1 MSVIESILSSIDIVD
16 YVNQYTKLRKV
27 GDTYRGCCPLH
38 GGGNESSFSIY
49 NDRNFYCF
57 ACGKGGTII
66 NFVQEQENIS
76 YIEAIEYLAQKAN
89 IDLGKDKDW
98 QREKSIYETNQN
110 IADRHYRQLD
120 IIRDYLHDER
130 GLTDET
136 IDSFYL
142 GYDHNKKGKA
152 IVIPLHDKN
161 GRIVAFCK
169 RYLDCLPK
177 YVNSKNNELYE
188 KGEFL
193 FNAYRAKKQLKNY
206 QRLYICEGYIDAM
219 SAYQQGCACVAYCGS
234 ELTKGQI
241 NEIREML
248 THVPNV
254 VVMYAPDNDDVGQS
268 KIQRTW
274 EKFNELAPRLDVRV
288 VRFPKDKKDFN
299 EVLTTGGS
307 IPDLPSET
315 IALTAIKQSLDEC
328 FDRTQEF
335 GVATEKIKMVRN
347 PLIKAEVI
355 EYLAKRWDKPINDVK
370 EITTIDFLDDEM
382 VADFK
387 DADKCVADYIDLV
400 NTEGLGIG
408 FPTIDNAMKLRPTD
422 VVFWAGYS
430 GTYKTMIACEVALH
444 NAIRL
449 KKNVLFFSLEMSAG
463 SLYERLIARILK
475 KSTREVEE
483 MAKNGQQAQLLQ
495 KIKEKL
501 QERLYVIDKS
511 NLTIKDVEKY
521 IIIANSRIIK
531 QGQVDY
537 VILDYFQYLNMNTF
551 EEISASAKYTKV
563 IAKNHNIVFFILS
576 QLNRTGDNF
585 MKPTLKMLKG
595 TGDMEASGDYV
606 ALAYTPSENPKLE
619 LDERERLQG
628 HVCVSIGKA
637 RRGTYAREF
646 ELKYNKEEGK
656 LEDLGVVQKQNAS

>member
-1 MSVIESILSSIDIVD
+1 MSSTVVETIIASVDLVD
-16 YVNQYTKLRKV
+16 YVSQTTSLKRV
-27 GDTYRGCCPLH
+27 GNTYRGCCPLH
-38 GGGNESSFSIY
+38 EGNNESSFTIY
-49 NDRNFYCF
+49 NDRNYYCF
-57 ACGKGGTII
+57 ACGKGGNII
-66 NFVQEQENIS
+66 NFVSEQEGIG
-76 YIEAIEYLAQKAN
+76 YIEAVEMLAQKAN
-89 IDLGKDKDW
+89 IDLGKDTEW
-98 QREKSIYETNQN
+98 QREKSIFEKNQS
-110 IADRHYRQLD
+110 IADKHYRQLD
-120 IIRDYLHDER
+120 VIRDYLHDER

-136 IDSFYL
+136 IDNFYL
-142 GYDHNKKGKA
+142 GYDNNRKGKS

-193 FNAYRAKKQLKNY
+193 FNAYRAKRQLKNF

-248 THVPNV
+248 LHVPNV
-254 VVMYAPDNDDVGQS
+254 VIMYAPDNDDVGQS

-274 EKFNELAPRLDVRV
+274 EKFNELAPKLDVRV
-288 VRFPKDKKDFN
+288 VCYPKDRKDFN
-299 EVLTTGGS
+299 EVLLAGES
-307 IPDLPSET
+307 IPDLPSEP
-315 IALTAIKQSLDEC
+315 IALKAIKQSLDEC
-328 FDRTQEF
+328 FDKTSEF
-335 GVATEKIKMVRN
+335 SVATEKIKMVKN
-347 PLIKAEVI
+347 PLIKAEIV
-355 EYLAKRWDKPINDVK
+355 EYLAKRWDKPVSDIK

-382 VADFK
+382 IADFK
-387 DADKCVADYIDLV
+387 DTDKCVADYFDLI

-408 FPTIDNAMKLRPTD
+408 FPSIDSAMKLRPTD

-475 KSTREVEE
+475 KSTKEVEE
-483 MAKNGQQAQLLQ
+483 MAKDGQQAIILQ

-501 QERLYVIDKS
+501 QERLYVVDKS

-521 IIIANSRIIK
+521 IILANTRIIK

-551 EEISASAKYTKV
+551 EEMSAGAKYTKV
-563 IAKNHNIVFFILS
+563 IAKNHNVVFFILS

-585 MKPTLKMLKG
+585 VKPTLKMLKG

-606 ALAYTPSENPKLE
+606 ALAWTPAENPKLD
-619 LDERERLQG
+619 LDEREKLQG
-628 HVCVSIGKA
+628 HVCVAIGKA

-646 ELKYNKEEGK
+646 ELKYNQQEGR
-656 LEDLGVVQKQNAS
+656 LMDLSVENG

>member
-1 MSVIESILSSIDIVD
+1 MSSTAVETIIASVDLVD
-16 YVNQYTKLRKV
+16 YVSQTTNLKRV
-27 GDTYRGCCPLH
+27 GNTYRGCCPLH
-38 GGGNESSFSIY
+38 EGNNESSFTIY
-49 NDRNFYCF
+49 NDRNYYCF
-57 ACGKGGTII
+57 ACGKGGNII
-66 NFVQEQENIS
+66 NFVSEQEGIG
-76 YIEAIEYLAQKAN
+76 YIEAVEMLAQKAN
-89 IDLGKDKDW
+89 IDLGKDTEW
-98 QREKSIYETNQN
+98 QREKTIFEKNQS
-110 IADRHYRQLD
+110 IADKHYRQLD
-120 IIRDYLHDER
+120 VIRDYLHDER

-136 IDSFYL
+136 IDNFYL
-142 GYDHNKKGKA
+142 GYDNNRKGKS

-193 FNAYRAKKQLKNY
+193 FNAYRAKRQLKNF

-241 NEIREML
+241 NEIRGML
-248 THVPNV
+248 LHVPNV
-254 VVMYAPDNDDVGQS
+254 VIMYAPDNDDVGQS

-274 EKFNELAPRLDVRV
+274 EKFNELAPKLDVRV
-288 VRFPKDKKDFN
+288 VCYPKDRKDFN
-299 EVLTTGGS
+299 EVLLAGES
-307 IPDLPSET
+307 IPDLPSEP
-315 IALTAIKQSLDEC
+315 IALKAIKQSLDEC
-328 FDRTQEF
+328 FDKTSEF
-335 GVATEKIKMVRN
+335 SVATEKIKMVKN
-347 PLIKAEVI
+347 PLIKAEIV
-355 EYLAKRWDKPINDVK
+355 EYLAKRWDKPVSDIK

-382 VADFK
+382 IADFK
-387 DADKCVADYIDLV
+387 DTDKCVADYFDLI

-408 FPTIDNAMKLRPTD
+408 FPSIDSAMKLRPTD

-475 KSTREVEE
+475 KSTKEVEE
-483 MAKNGQQAQLLQ
+483 MAKDGQQAVILQ

-501 QERLYVIDKS
+501 QERLYVVDKS

-521 IIIANSRIIK
+521 IILANTRIIK

-551 EEISASAKYTKV
+551 EEMSAGAKYTKV
-563 IAKNHNIVFFILS
+563 IAKNHNVVFFILS

-585 MKPTLKMLKG
+585 VKPTLKMLKG

-606 ALAYTPSENPKLE
+606 ALAWTPAENPKLD
-619 LDERERLQG
+619 LDEREKLQG
-628 HVCVSIGKA
+628 HVCVAIDKA

-646 ELKYNKEEGK
+646 ELKYNQQEGR
-656 LEDLGVVQKQNAS
+656 LMDLSVENG

>member
-1 MSVIESILSSIDIVD
+1 MSSTAVETIIASVDLVD
-16 YVNQYTKLRKV
+16 YVSQTTNLKRV
-27 GDTYRGCCPLH
+27 GNTYRGCCPLH
-38 GGGNESSFSIY
+38 EGNNESSFTIY
-49 NDRNFYCF
+49 NDRNYYCF
-57 ACGKGGTII
+57 ACGKGGNII
-66 NFVQEQENIS
+66 NFVSEQEGIG
-76 YIEAIEYLAQKAN
+76 YIEAVEMLAQKAN
-89 IDLGKDKDW
+89 IDLGKDTEW
-98 QREKSIYETNQN
+98 QREKSIFEKNQS
-110 IADRHYRQLD
+110 IADKHYRQLD
-120 IIRDYLHDER
+120 VIRDYLHDER

-136 IDSFYL
+136 IDNFYL
-142 GYDHNKKGKA
+142 GYDNNRKGKS

-193 FNAYRAKKQLKNY
+193 FNAYRAKRQLKNF

-248 THVPNV
+248 LHVPNV
-254 VVMYAPDNDDVGQS
+254 VIMYAPDNDDVGQS

-274 EKFNELAPRLDVRV
+274 EKFNELAPKLDVRV
-288 VRFPKDKKDFN
+288 VCYPKDRKDFN
-299 EVLTTGGS
+299 EVLLAGES
-307 IPDLPSET
+307 IPDLPSEP
-315 IALTAIKQSLDEC
+315 IALKAIKQSLDEC
-328 FDRTQEF
+328 FDKTSEF
-335 GVATEKIKMVRN
+335 GVATEKIKMVKN
-347 PLIKAEVI
+347 PLIKAEIV
-355 EYLAKRWDKPINDVK
+355 EYLAKRWDKPVSDIK

-382 VADFK
+382 IADFK
-387 DADKCVADYIDLV
+387 DTDKCVADYFDLI

-408 FPTIDNAMKLRPTD
+408 FPSIDSAMKLRPTD

-475 KSTREVEE
+475 KSTKEVEE
-483 MAKNGQQAQLLQ
+483 MAKDGQQAIILQ

-501 QERLYVIDKS
+501 QERLYVVDKS

-521 IIIANSRIIK
+521 IILANTRIIK

-551 EEISASAKYTKV
+551 EEMSAGAKYTKV
-563 IAKNHNIVFFILS
+563 IAKNHNVVFFILS

-585 MKPTLKMLKG
+585 VKPTLKMLKG

-606 ALAYTPSENPKLE
+606 ALAWTPAENPKLD
-619 LDERERLQG
+619 LDEREKLQG
-628 HVCVSIGKA
+628 HVCVAIGKA

-646 ELKYNKEEGK
+646 ELKYNQQEGR
-656 LEDLGVVQKQNAS
+656 LMDLSVENG

>member
-1 MSVIESILSSIDIVD
+1 MSSTVVETIIASVDLVD
-16 YVNQYTKLRKV
+16 YVSQSTSLKRV
-27 GDTYRGCCPLH
+27 GNTYRGCCPLH
-38 GGGNESSFSIY
+38 EGNNESSFTIY
-49 NDRNFYCF
+49 NDRNYYCF
-57 ACGKGGTII
+57 ACGKGGNII
-66 NFVQEQENIS
+66 NFVSEQEGIG
-76 YIEAIEYLAQKAN
+76 YIEAVEMLAQKAN
-89 IDLGKDKDW
+89 IDLGKDTEW
-98 QREKSIYETNQN
+98 QREKSIFEKNQS
-110 IADRHYRQLD
+110 IADKHYRQLD
-120 IIRDYLHDER
+120 VIRDYLHDVR

-136 IDSFYL
+136 IDNFYL
-142 GYDHNKKGKA
+142 GYDNNRKGKS

-193 FNAYRAKKQLKNY
+193 FNAYRAKRQLKNF

-248 THVPNV
+248 LHVPNV
-254 VVMYAPDNDDVGQS
+254 VIMYAPDNDDVGQS

-274 EKFNELAPRLDVRV
+274 EKFNELAPKLDVRV
-288 VRFPKDKKDFN
+288 VCYPKDRKDFN
-299 EVLTTGGS
+299 EVLLAGES
-307 IPDLPSET
+307 IPDLPSEP
-315 IALTAIKQSLDEC
+315 IALKAIKQSLDEC
-328 FDRTQEF
+328 FDKTSEF
-335 GVATEKIKMVRN
+335 SVATEKIKMVKN
-347 PLIKAEVI
+347 PLIKAEIV
-355 EYLAKRWDKPINDVK
+355 EYLAKRWDKPVSDIK

-382 VADFK
+382 IADFK
-387 DADKCVADYIDLV
+387 DTDKCVADYFDLI

-408 FPTIDNAMKLRPTD
+408 FPSIDSAMKLRPTD

-475 KSTREVEE
+475 KSTKEVEE
-483 MAKNGQQAQLLQ
+483 MAKDGQQAIILQ

-501 QERLYVIDKS
+501 QERLYVVDKS

-521 IIIANSRIIK
+521 IILANTRIIK

-551 EEISASAKYTKV
+551 EEMSAGAKYTKV
-563 IAKNHNIVFFILS
+563 IAKNHNVVFFILS

-585 MKPTLKMLKG
+585 VKPTLKMLKG

-606 ALAYTPSENPKLE
+606 ALAWTPAENPKLD
-619 LDERERLQG
+619 LDEREKLQG
-628 HVCVSIGKA
+628 HVCVAIGKA

-646 ELKYNKEEGK
+646 ELKYNQQEGR
-656 LEDLGVVQKQNAS
+656 LMDLSVENG

>member
-1 MSVIESILSSIDIVD
+1 MSSTAVETIIASVDLVD
-16 YVNQYTKLRKV
+16 YVSQTTNLKRV
-27 GDTYRGCCPLH
+27 GNTYRGCCPLH
-38 GGGNESSFSIY
+38 EGNNESSFTIY
-49 NDRNFYCF
+49 NDRNYYCF
-57 ACGKGGTII
+57 ACGKGGNII
-66 NFVQEQENIS
+66 NFVSEQEGIG
-76 YIEAIEYLAQKAN
+76 YIEAVEMLAQKAN
-89 IDLGKDKDW
+89 IDLGKDTEW
-98 QREKSIYETNQN
+98 QREKSIFEKNQS
-110 IADRHYRQLD
+110 IADKHYRQLD
-120 IIRDYLHDER
+120 VIRDYLHDER

-136 IDSFYL
+136 IDNFYL
-142 GYDHNKKGKA
+142 GYDNNRKGKS

-193 FNAYRAKKQLKNY
+193 FNAYRAKRQLKNF

-248 THVPNV
+248 LHVPNV
-254 VVMYAPDNDDVGQS
+254 VIMYAPDNDDVGQS

-274 EKFNELAPRLDVRV
+274 EKFNELAPKLDVRV
-288 VRFPKDKKDFN
+288 VCYPKDRKDFN
-299 EVLTTGGS
+299 EVLLAGES
-307 IPDLPSET
+307 IPDLPSEP
-315 IALTAIKQSLDEC
+315 IALKAIRQSLDEC
-328 FDRTQEF
+328 FDKTSEF
-335 GVATEKIKMVRN
+335 SVATEKIKMVKN
-347 PLIKAEVI
+347 PLIKAEIV
-355 EYLAKRWDKPINDVK
+355 EYLAKRWDKPVSDIK

-382 VADFK
+382 IADFK
-387 DADKCVADYIDLV
+387 DTDKCVADYFDLI

-408 FPTIDNAMKLRPTD
+408 FPSIDSAMKLRPTD

-475 KSTREVEE
+475 KSTKEVEE
-483 MAKNGQQAQLLQ
+483 MAKDGQQAIILQ

-501 QERLYVIDKS
+501 QERLYVVDKS

-521 IIIANSRIIK
+521 IILANTRIIQ

-551 EEISASAKYTKV
+551 EEMSAGAKYTKV
-563 IAKNHNIVFFILS
+563 IAKNHNVVFFILS

-585 MKPTLKMLKG
+585 VKPTLKMLKG

-606 ALAYTPSENPKLE
+606 ALAWTPAENPKLD
-619 LDERERLQG
+619 LDEREKLQG
-628 HVCVSIGKA
+628 HVCVAIGKA

-646 ELKYNKEEGK
+646 ELKYNQQEGR
-656 LEDLGVVQKQNAS
+656 LMDLSVENG

>member
-1 MSVIESILSSIDIVD
+1 MSSTVVETIIASVDLVD
-16 YVNQYTKLRKV
+16 YVSQSTSLKRV
-27 GDTYRGCCPLH
+27 GNTYRGCCPLH
-38 GGGNESSFSIY
+38 EGNNESSFTIY
-49 NDRNFYCF
+49 NDRNYYCF
-57 ACGKGGTII
+57 ACGKGGNII
-66 NFVQEQENIS
+66 NFVSEQEGIG
-76 YIEAIEYLAQKAN
+76 YIEAVEMLAQKAN
-89 IDLGKDKDW
+89 IDLGKDTEW
-98 QREKSIYETNQN
+98 QREKSIFEKNQS
-110 IADRHYRQLD
+110 IADKHYRQLD
-120 IIRDYLHDER
+120 VIRDYLHDER

-136 IDSFYL
+136 IDNFYL
-142 GYDHNKKGKA
+142 GYDNNRKGKS

-193 FNAYRAKKQLKNY
+193 FNAYRAKRQLKNF

-248 THVPNV
+248 LHVPNV
-254 VVMYAPDNDDVGQS
+254 VIMYAPDNDDVGQS

-274 EKFNELAPRLDVRV
+274 EKFNELAPKLDVRV
-288 VRFPKDKKDFN
+288 VCYPKDRKDFN
-299 EVLTTGGS
+299 EVLLAGES
-307 IPDLPSET
+307 SPDLPSEP
-315 IALTAIKQSLDEC
+315 IALKAIKQSLDEC
-328 FDRTQEF
+328 FDKTSEF
-335 GVATEKIKMVRN
+335 SVATEKIKMVKN
-347 PLIKAEVI
+347 PLIKAEIV
-355 EYLAKRWDKPINDVK
+355 EYLAKRWDKPVSDI
-370 EITTIDFLDDEM
+370 
-382 VADFK
+382 K
-387 DADKCVADYIDLV
+387 DTDKCVADYFELI

-408 FPTIDNAMKLRPTD
+408 FPSIDSAMKLRPTD

-430 GTYKTMIACEVALH
+430 GTYKTMTACEVALH

-475 KSTREVEE
+475 KSTKEVEE
-483 MAKNGQQAQLLQ
+483 MAKDGQQAIILQ

-501 QERLYVIDKS
+501 QERLYVVDKS

-521 IIIANSRIIK
+521 IILANTRIIQ

-551 EEISASAKYTKV
+551 EEMSAGAKYTKV
-563 IAKNHNIVFFILS
+563 IAKNHNVVFFILS

-585 MKPTLKMLKG
+585 VKPTLKMLKG

-606 ALAYTPSENPKLE
+606 ALAWTPAENPKLD
-619 LDERERLQG
+619 LDEREKLQG
-628 HVCVSIGKA
+628 HVCVAIGKA

-646 ELKYNKEEGK
+646 ELKYNQQEGR
-656 LEDLGVVQKQNAS
+656 LMDLSVENG

>member
-1 MSVIESILSSIDIVD
+1 MSSTVVETIIASVDLVD
-16 YVNQYTKLRKV
+16 YVSQTTSLKRV
-27 GDTYRGCCPLH
+27 GNTYRGCCPLH
-38 GGGNESSFSIY
+38 EGNNESSFTIY
-49 NDRNFYCF
+49 NDRNYYCF
-57 ACGKGGTII
+57 ACGKGGNII
-66 NFVQEQENIS
+66 NFVSEQEGIG
-76 YIEAIEYLAQKAN
+76 YIEAVEMLAQKAN
-89 IDLGKDKDW
+89 IDLGKDTEW
-98 QREKSIYETNQN
+98 QREKSIFEKNQS
-110 IADRHYRQLD
+110 IADKHYRQLD
-120 IIRDYLHDER
+120 VIRDYLHDER

-136 IDSFYL
+136 IDNFYL
-142 GYDHNKKGKA
+142 GYDNNRKGKS

-193 FNAYRAKKQLKNY
+193 FNAYRAKRQLKNF

-248 THVPNV
+248 LHVPNV
-254 VVMYAPDNDDVGQS
+254 VIMYAPDNDDVGQS

-274 EKFNELAPRLDVRV
+274 EKFNELAPKLDVRV
-288 VRFPKDKKDFN
+288 VCYPKDRKDFN
-299 EVLTTGGS
+299 EVLLAGES
-307 IPDLPSET
+307 IPDLPSEP
-315 IALTAIKQSLDEC
+315 IALKAIKQSLDEC
-328 FDRTQEF
+328 FDKTSEF
-335 GVATEKIKMVRN
+335 SVATEKIKMVKN
-347 PLIKAEVI
+347 PLIKAEIV
-355 EYLAKRWDKPINDVK
+355 EYLAKRWDKPVSDIK
-370 EITTIDFLDDEM
+370 EITTIDFFDDEM
-382 VADFK
+382 IADFK
-387 DADKCVADYIDLV
+387 DTDKCVADYFDLI

-408 FPTIDNAMKLRPTD
+408 FPSIDSAMKLRPTD

-475 KSTREVEE
+475 KSTKEVEE
-483 MAKNGQQAQLLQ
+483 MAKDGQQAIILQ

-501 QERLYVIDKS
+501 QERLYVVDKS

-521 IIIANSRIIK
+521 IILANTRIIK

-551 EEISASAKYTKV
+551 EEMSAGAKYTKV
-563 IAKNHNIVFFILS
+563 IAKNHNVVFFILS

-585 MKPTLKMLKG
+585 VKPTLKMLKG

-606 ALAYTPSENPKLE
+606 ALAWTPAENPKLD
-619 LDERERLQG
+619 LDEREKLQG
-628 HVCVSIGKA
+628 HVCVAIGKA

-646 ELKYNKEEGK
+646 ELKYNQQEGR
-656 LEDLGVVQKQNAS
+656 LMDLSVENG

>member
-1 MSVIESILSSIDIVD
+1 MSSTVVETIIASVDLVD
-16 YVNQYTKLRKV
+16 YVSQSTSLKRV
-27 GDTYRGCCPLH
+27 GNTYRGCCPLH
-38 GGGNESSFSIY
+38 EGNNESSFTIY
-49 NDRNFYCF
+49 NDRNYYCF
-57 ACGKGGTII
+57 ACGKGGNII
-66 NFVQEQENIS
+66 NFVSEQEGIG
-76 YIEAIEYLAQKAN
+76 YIEAVEMLAQKAN
-89 IDLGKDKDW
+89 IDLGKDTEW
-98 QREKSIYETNQN
+98 QREKSIFEKNQS
-110 IADRHYRQLD
+110 IADKHYRQLD
-120 IIRDYLHDER
+120 VIRDYLHDER

-136 IDSFYL
+136 IDNFYL
-142 GYDHNKKGKA
+142 GYDNNRKGKS

-193 FNAYRAKKQLKNY
+193 FNAYRAKRQLKNF

-248 THVPNV
+248 LHVPNV
-254 VVMYAPDNDDVGQS
+254 VIMYAPDNDDVGQS

-274 EKFNELAPRLDVRV
+274 EKFNELAPKLDVRV
-288 VRFPKDKKDFN
+288 VCYPKDRKDFN
-299 EVLTTGGS
+299 EVLLAGES
-307 IPDLPSET
+307 IPDLPSEP
-315 IALTAIKQSLDEC
+315 IALKAIKQSLDEC
-328 FDRTQEF
+328 FDKTSEF
-335 GVATEKIKMVRN
+335 SVATEKIKMVKN
-347 PLIKAEVI
+347 PLIKAEIV
-355 EYLAKRWDKPINDVK
+355 EYLAKRWDKPVSDIK

-382 VADFK
+382 IADFK
-387 DADKCVADYIDLV
+387 DTDKCVADYFDLI

-408 FPTIDNAMKLRPTD
+408 FPSIDSAMKLRPTD

-475 KSTREVEE
+475 KSTKEVEE
-483 MAKNGQQAQLLQ
+483 MAKDGQQAIILQ

-501 QERLYVIDKS
+501 QERLYVVDKS

-521 IIIANSRIIK
+521 IILANTRIIQ

-551 EEISASAKYTKV
+551 EEMSAGAKYTKV
-563 IAKNHNIVFFILS
+563 IAKNHNVVFFILS

-585 MKPTLKMLKG
+585 VKPTLKMLKG

-606 ALAYTPSENPKLE
+606 ALAWTPAENPKLD
-619 LDERERLQG
+619 LDEREKLQG
-628 HVCVSIGKA
+628 HVCVAIGKA
-637 RRGTYAREF
+637 RRGIYAREF
-646 ELKYNKEEGK
+646 ELKYNQQEGR
-656 LEDLGVVQKQNAS
+656 LMDLSVENG

>member
-1 MSVIESILSSIDIVD
+1 MSSTVVETIIASVDLVD
-16 YVNQYTKLRKV
+16 YVSQSASLKRV
-27 GDTYRGCCPLH
+27 GNTYRGCCPLH
-38 GGGNESSFSIY
+38 EGNNESSFTIY
-49 NDRNFYCF
+49 NDRNYYCF
-57 ACGKGGTII
+57 ACGKGGNII
-66 NFVQEQENIS
+66 NFVSEQEGIG
-76 YIEAIEYLAQKAN
+76 YIEAVEMLAQKAN
-89 IDLGKDKDW
+89 IDLGKDAEW
-98 QREKSIYETNQN
+98 QREKSIFEKNQS
-110 IADRHYRQLD
+110 IADKHYRQLD
-120 IIRDYLHDER
+120 VIRDYLHDER

-136 IDSFYL
+136 IDNFYL
-142 GYDHNKKGKA
+142 GYDNNRKGKS

-193 FNAYRAKKQLKNY
+193 FNAYRAKRQLKNF

-248 THVPNV
+248 LHVPNV
-254 VVMYAPDNDDVGQS
+254 VIMYAPDNDDVGQS

-274 EKFNELAPRLDVRV
+274 EKFNELAPKLDVRV
-288 VRFPKDKKDFN
+288 VCYPKDRKDFN
-299 EVLTTGGS
+299 EVLLAGES
-307 IPDLPSET
+307 IPDLPSEP
-315 IALTAIKQSLDEC
+315 IALKAIKQSLDEC
-328 FDRTQEF
+328 FDKTSEF
-335 GVATEKIKMVRN
+335 SVATEKIKMVKN
-347 PLIKAEVI
+347 PLIKAEIV
-355 EYLAKRWDKPINDVK
+355 EYLAKRWDKPVSDIK

-382 VADFK
+382 IADFK
-387 DADKCVADYIDLV
+387 DTDKCVADYFDLI

-408 FPTIDNAMKLRPTD
+408 FPSIDSAMKLRPTD

-475 KSTREVEE
+475 KSTKEVEE
-483 MAKNGQQAQLLQ
+483 MAKDGQQAIILQ

-501 QERLYVIDKS
+501 QERLYVVDKS

-521 IIIANSRIIK
+521 IILANTRIIK

-551 EEISASAKYTKV
+551 EEMSAGAKYTKV
-563 IAKNHNIVFFILS
+563 IAKNHNVVFFILS

-585 MKPTLKMLKG
+585 VKPTLKMLKG

-606 ALAYTPSENPKLE
+606 ALAWTPAENPKLD
-619 LDERERLQG
+619 LDEREKLQG
-628 HVCVSIGKA
+628 HVCVAIGKA

-646 ELKYNKEEGK
+646 ELKYNQQEGR
-656 LEDLGVVQKQNAS
+656 LMDLSVENG

>member
-1 MSVIESILSSIDIVD
+1 MSSTAVETIIASVDLVD
-16 YVNQYTKLRKV
+16 YVSQTTNLKRV
-27 GDTYRGCCPLH
+27 GNTYRGCCPLH
-38 GGGNESSFSIY
+38 EGNNESSFSIY
-49 NDRNFYCF
+49 NDRNYYCF
-57 ACGKGGTII
+57 ACGKGGNII
-66 NFVQEQENIS
+66 NFVSEQEGIG
-76 YIEAIEYLAQKAN
+76 YIEAVEMLAQKAN
-89 IDLGKDKDW
+89 IDLGKDTEW
-98 QREKSIYETNQN
+98 QREKSIFEKNQS
-110 IADRHYRQLD
+110 IADKHYRQLD
-120 IIRDYLHDER
+120 VIRDYLHDER

-136 IDSFYL
+136 IDNFYL
-142 GYDHNKKGKA
+142 GYDNNRKGKS

-193 FNAYRAKKQLKNY
+193 FNAYRAKGQLKNF

-248 THVPNV
+248 LHVPNV
-254 VVMYAPDNDDVGQS
+254 VIMYAPDNDDVGQS

-274 EKFNELAPRLDVRV
+274 EKFNELAPKLDVRV
-288 VRFPKDKKDFN
+288 VCYPKDRKDFN
-299 EVLTTGGS
+299 EVLLAGES
-307 IPDLPSET
+307 IPDLPSEP
-315 IALTAIKQSLDEC
+315 IALKAIKQSLDEC
-328 FDRTQEF
+328 FDKTSEF
-335 GVATEKIKMVRN
+335 SVATEKIKMVKN
-347 PLIKAEVI
+347 PLIKAEIV
-355 EYLAKRWDKPINDVK
+355 EYLAKRWDKPVSDIK

-382 VADFK
+382 IADFK
-387 DADKCVADYIDLV
+387 DTDKCVADYFDLI

-408 FPTIDNAMKLRPTD
+408 FPSIDSAMKLRPTD

-475 KSTREVEE
+475 KSTKEVEE
-483 MAKNGQQAQLLQ
+483 MAKDGQQAIILQ

-501 QERLYVIDKS
+501 QERLYVVDKS

-521 IIIANSRIIK
+521 IILANTRIIK

-551 EEISASAKYTKV
+551 EEMSAGAKYTKV
-563 IAKNHNIVFFILS
+563 IAKNHNVVFFILS

-585 MKPTLKMLKG
+585 VKPTLKMLKG

-606 ALAYTPSENPKLE
+606 ALAWTPAENPKLD
-619 LDERERLQG
+619 LDEREKLQG
-628 HVCVSIGKA
+628 HVCVAIGKA

-646 ELKYNKEEGK
+646 ELKYNQQEGR
-656 LEDLGVVQKQNAS
+656 LMDLSVENG

>member
-1 MSVIESILSSIDIVD
+1 MSSTAVETIIASVDLVD
-16 YVNQYTKLRKV
+16 YVSQTTNLKRV
-27 GDTYRGCCPLH
+27 GNTYRGCCPLH
-38 GGGNESSFSIY
+38 EGNNESSFTIY
-49 NDRNFYCF
+49 NDRNYYCF
-57 ACGKGGTII
+57 ACGKGGNII
-66 NFVQEQENIS
+66 NFVSEQEGIG
-76 YIEAIEYLAQKAN
+76 YIEAVEMLAQKAN
-89 IDLGKDKDW
+89 IDLGKDTEW
-98 QREKSIYETNQN
+98 QREKSIFEKNQS
-110 IADRHYRQLD
+110 IADKHYRQLD
-120 IIRDYLHDER
+120 VIRDYLHDER

-136 IDSFYL
+136 IDNFYL
-142 GYDHNKKGKA
+142 GYDNNRKGKS

-193 FNAYRAKKQLKNY
+193 FNAYRAKRQLKNF

-248 THVPNV
+248 LHVPNV
-254 VVMYAPDNDDVGQS
+254 VIMYAPDNDDVGQS

-274 EKFNELAPRLDVRV
+274 EKFNELAPKLDVRV
-288 VRFPKDKKDFN
+288 VCYPKDRKDFN
-299 EVLTTGGS
+299 EVLLAGES
-307 IPDLPSET
+307 IPDLPSEP
-315 IALTAIKQSLDEC
+315 IALKAIKQSLDEC
-328 FDRTQEF
+328 FDKTSEF
-335 GVATEKIKMVRN
+335 SVATEKIKMVKN
-347 PLIKAEVI
+347 PLIKAEIV
-355 EYLAKRWDKPINDVK
+355 EYLAKRWDKPVSDIK

-382 VADFK
+382 IADFK
-387 DADKCVADYIDLV
+387 DTDKCVGDYFDLI

-408 FPTIDNAMKLRPTD
+408 FPSIDSAMKLRPTD

-475 KSTREVEE
+475 KSTKEVEE
-483 MAKNGQQAQLLQ
+483 MAKDGQQAIILQ

-501 QERLYVIDKS
+501 QERLYVVDKS

-521 IIIANSRIIK
+521 IILANTRIIQ

-551 EEISASAKYTKV
+551 EEMSAGAKYTKV
-563 IAKNHNIVFFILS
+563 IAKNHNVVFFILS

-585 MKPTLKMLKG
+585 VKPTLKMLKG

-606 ALAYTPSENPKLE
+606 ALAWTPAENPKLD
-619 LDERERLQG
+619 LDEREKLQG
-628 HVCVSIGKA
+628 HVCVAIGKA

-646 ELKYNKEEGK
+646 ELKYNQQEGR
-656 LEDLGVVQKQNAS
+656 LMDLSVENG

>member
-1 MSVIESILSSIDIVD
+1 MSSTAVETIIASVDLVD
-16 YVNQYTKLRKV
+16 YVSQTTNLKRV
-27 GDTYRGCCPLH
+27 GNTYRGCCPLH
-38 GGGNESSFSIY
+38 EGNNESSFTIY
-49 NDRNFYCF
+49 NDRNYYCF
-57 ACGKGGTII
+57 ACGKGGNII
-66 NFVQEQENIS
+66 NFVSEQEGIG
-76 YIEAIEYLAQKAN
+76 YIEAVEMLAQKAN
-89 IDLGKDKDW
+89 IDLGKDDEW
-98 QREKSIYETNQN
+98 QREKTIFEKNQS
-110 IADRHYRQLD
+110 IADKHYRQLD
-120 IIRDYLHDER
+120 VIRDYLHDER

-136 IDSFYL
+136 IDNFYL
-142 GYDHNKKGKA
+142 GYDNNRKGKS

-193 FNAYRAKKQLKNY
+193 FNAYRAKRQLKNF

-248 THVPNV
+248 LHVPNV
-254 VVMYAPDNDDVGQS
+254 VIMYAPDNDDVGQS

-274 EKFNELAPRLDVRV
+274 EKFNELAPKLDVRV
-288 VRFPKDKKDFN
+288 VCYPKDRKDFN
-299 EVLTTGGS
+299 EVLLADES
-307 IPDLPSET
+307 IPDLPSEP
-315 IALTAIKQSLDEC
+315 IALKAIKQSLDEC
-328 FDRTQEF
+328 FDKTSEF
-335 GVATEKIKMVRN
+335 SVATEKIKMVKN
-347 PLIKAEVI
+347 PLIKAEIV
-355 EYLAKRWDKPINDVK
+355 EYLAKRWDKPVSDVK

-387 DADKCVADYIDLV
+387 DTDKCVADYFDLI

-408 FPTIDNAMKLRPTD
+408 FPSIDSAMKLRPTD

-475 KSTREVEE
+475 KSTKEVEE
-483 MAKNGQQAQLLQ
+483 MAKDGQQAIILQ

-501 QERLYVIDKS
+501 QERLYVVDKS

-521 IIIANSRIIK
+521 IILANTRIIQ

-551 EEISASAKYTKV
+551 EEMSAGAKYTKV
-563 IAKNHNIVFFILS
+563 IAKNHNVVFFILS

-585 MKPTLKMLKG
+585 VKPTLKMLKG

-606 ALAYTPSENPKLE
+606 ALAWTPAENPKLD
-619 LDERERLQG
+619 LDEREKLQG
-628 HVCVSIGKA
+628 HVCVAIGKA

-646 ELKYNKEEGK
+646 ELKYNQQEGR
-656 LEDLGVVQKQNAS
+656 LMDLSVENG

>member
-1 MSVIESILSSIDIVD
+1 MSSTVVETIIASVDLVD
-16 YVNQYTKLRKV
+16 YVSQTTSLKRV
-27 GDTYRGCCPLH
+27 GNTYRGCCPLH
-38 GGGNESSFSIY
+38 EGNNESSFTIY
-49 NDRNFYCF
+49 NDRNYYCF
-57 ACGKGGTII
+57 ACGKGGNII
-66 NFVQEQENIS
+66 NFVSEQEGIG
-76 YIEAIEYLAQKAN
+76 YIEAVEMLAQKAN
-89 IDLGKDKDW
+89 IDLGKDTEW
-98 QREKSIYETNQN
+98 QREKSIFEKNQS
-110 IADRHYRQLD
+110 IADKHYRQLD
-120 IIRDYLHDER
+120 VIRDYLHDER

-136 IDSFYL
+136 IDNFYL
-142 GYDHNKKGKA
+142 GYDNNRKGKS

-193 FNAYRAKKQLKNY
+193 FNAYRAKRQLKNF

-248 THVPNV
+248 LHVPNV
-254 VVMYAPDNDDVGQS
+254 VIMYAPDNDDVGQS

-274 EKFNELAPRLDVRV
+274 EKFNELAPKLDVRV
-288 VRFPKDKKDFN
+288 VCYPKDRKDFN
-299 EVLTTGGS
+299 EVLLAGES
-307 IPDLPSET
+307 IPDLPSEP
-315 IALTAIKQSLDEC
+315 IALKAIKQSLDEC
-328 FDRTQEF
+328 FDKTSEF
-335 GVATEKIKMVRN
+335 SVATEKIKMVKN
-347 PLIKAEVI
+347 PLIKAEIV
-355 EYLAKRWDKPINDVK
+355 EYLAKRWDKPVSDIK

-382 VADFK
+382 IADFK
-387 DADKCVADYIDLV
+387 DTDKCVADYFDLI

-408 FPTIDNAMKLRPTD
+408 FPSIDSAMKLRPTD

-449 KKNVLFFSLEMSAG
+449 KKNVLFFSLEKSAG

-475 KSTREVEE
+475 KSTKEVEE
-483 MAKNGQQAQLLQ
+483 MAKDGQQAIILQ

-501 QERLYVIDKS
+501 QERLYVVDKS

-521 IIIANSRIIK
+521 IILANTRIIQ

-551 EEISASAKYTKV
+551 EEMSAGAKYTKV
-563 IAKNHNIVFFILS
+563 IAKNHNVVFFILS

-585 MKPTLKMLKG
+585 VKPTLKMLKG

-606 ALAYTPSENPKLE
+606 ALAWTPAENPKLD
-619 LDERERLQG
+619 LDEREKLQG
-628 HVCVSIGKA
+628 HVCVAIGKA

-646 ELKYNKEEGK
+646 ELKYNQQEGR
-656 LEDLGVVQKQNAS
+656 LMDLSVENG

>member
-1 MSVIESILSSIDIVD
+1 MSSTVVETIIASVDLVD
-16 YVNQYTKLRKV
+16 YVSQSTSLKRV
-27 GDTYRGCCPLH
+27 GNTYRGCCPLH
-38 GGGNESSFSIY
+38 EGNNESSFTIY
-49 NDRNFYCF
+49 NDRNYYCF
-57 ACGKGGTII
+57 ACGKGGNII
-66 NFVQEQENIS
+66 NFVSEQEGIG
-76 YIEAIEYLAQKAN
+76 YIEAVEMLAQKAN
-89 IDLGKDKDW
+89 IDLGKDTEW
-98 QREKSIYETNQN
+98 QREKSIFEKNQS
-110 IADRHYRQLD
+110 IADKHYRQLD
-120 IIRDYLHDER
+120 VIRDYLHDER

-136 IDSFYL
+136 IDNFYL
-142 GYDHNKKGKA
+142 GYDNNRKGKS

-193 FNAYRAKKQLKNY
+193 FNAYRAKRQLKNF

-248 THVPNV
+248 LHVPNV
-254 VVMYAPDNDDVGQS
+254 VIMYAPDNDDVGQS

-274 EKFNELAPRLDVRV
+274 EKFNELAPKLDVRV
-288 VRFPKDKKDFN
+288 VCYPKDRKDFN
-299 EVLTTGGS
+299 EVLLAGES
-307 IPDLPSET
+307 IPDLPSEP
-315 IALTAIKQSLDEC
+315 IALKAIKQSLDEC
-328 FDRTQEF
+328 FDKTSEF
-335 GVATEKIKMVRN
+335 SVATEKIKMVKN
-347 PLIKAEVI
+347 PLIKAEIV
-355 EYLAKRWDKPINDVK
+355 EYLAKRWDKPVSDIK

-382 VADFK
+382 IADFK
-387 DADKCVADYIDLV
+387 DTDKCVADYFDLI

-408 FPTIDNAMKLRPTD
+408 FPSIDSAMKLRPTD

-475 KSTREVEE
+475 KSTKEVEE
-483 MAKNGQQAQLLQ
+483 MAKDGQQAIILQ
-495 KIKEKL
+495 KIKGKL
-501 QERLYVIDKS
+501 QERLYVVDKS

-521 IIIANSRIIK
+521 IILANTRIIQ

-551 EEISASAKYTKV
+551 EEMSAGAKYTKV
-563 IAKNHNIVFFILS
+563 IAKNHNVVFFILS

-585 MKPTLKMLKG
+585 VKPTLKMLKG

-606 ALAYTPSENPKLE
+606 ALAWTPAENPKLD
-619 LDERERLQG
+619 LDERQKLQG
-628 HVCVSIGKA
+628 HVCVAIGKA

-646 ELKYNKEEGK
+646 ELKYNQQEGR
-656 LEDLGVVQKQNAS
+656 LMDLSVENG

>member
-1 MSVIESILSSIDIVD
+1 MSSTVVETIIASVDLVD
-16 YVNQYTKLRKV
+16 YVSQSTSLKRV
-27 GDTYRGCCPLH
+27 GNTYRGCCPLH
-38 GGGNESSFSIY
+38 EGNNESSFTIY
-49 NDRNFYCF
+49 NDRNYYCF
-57 ACGKGGTII
+57 ACGKGGNII
-66 NFVQEQENIS
+66 NFVSEQEGIG
-76 YIEAIEYLAQKAN
+76 YIEAVEMLAQKAN
-89 IDLGKDKDW
+89 IDLGKDTEW
-98 QREKSIYETNQN
+98 QREKSIFKKNQS
-110 IADRHYRQLD
+110 IADKHYRQLD
-120 IIRDYLHDER
+120 VIRDYLHDER

-136 IDSFYL
+136 IDNFYL
-142 GYDHNKKGKA
+142 GYDNNRKGKS

-193 FNAYRAKKQLKNY
+193 FNAYRAKRQLKNF

-248 THVPNV
+248 LHVPNV
-254 VVMYAPDNDDVGQS
+254 VIMYAPDNDDVGQS

-274 EKFNELAPRLDVRV
+274 EKFNELAPKLDVRV
-288 VRFPKDKKDFN
+288 VCYPKDRKDFN
-299 EVLTTGGS
+299 EVLLAGES
-307 IPDLPSET
+307 IPDLPSEP
-315 IALTAIKQSLDEC
+315 IALKAIKQSLDEC
-328 FDRTQEF
+328 FDKTSEF
-335 GVATEKIKMVRN
+335 SVATEKIKMVKN
-347 PLIKAEVI
+347 PLIKAEIV
-355 EYLAKRWDKPINDVK
+355 EYLAKRWDKPVSDIK

-382 VADFK
+382 IADFK
-387 DADKCVADYIDLV
+387 DTDKCVADYFDLI

-408 FPTIDNAMKLRPTD
+408 FPSIDSAMKLRPTD

-475 KSTREVEE
+475 KSTKEVEE
-483 MAKNGQQAQLLQ
+483 MAKDGQQAIILQ

-501 QERLYVIDKS
+501 QERLYVVDKS

-521 IIIANSRIIK
+521 IILANTRIIK

-551 EEISASAKYTKV
+551 EEMSAGAKYTKV
-563 IAKNHNIVFFILS
+563 IAKNHNVVFFILS

-585 MKPTLKMLKG
+585 VKPTLKMLKG

-606 ALAYTPSENPKLE
+606 ALAWTPAENPKLD
-619 LDERERLQG
+619 LDEREKLQG
-628 HVCVSIGKA
+628 HVCVAIGKA

-646 ELKYNKEEGK
+646 ELKYNQQEGR
-656 LEDLGVVQKQNAS
+656 LMDLSVENG

>member
-1 MSVIESILSSIDIVD
+1 MSSTAVETIIASVDLVD
-16 YVNQYTKLRKV
+16 YVSQTTNLKRV
-27 GDTYRGCCPLH
+27 GNTYRGCCPLH
-38 GGGNESSFSIY
+38 EGNNESSFTIY
-49 NDRNFYCF
+49 NDRNYYCF
-57 ACGKGGTII
+57 ACGKGGNII
-66 NFVQEQENIS
+66 NFVSEQEGIG
-76 YIEAIEYLAQKAN
+76 YIEAVEMLAQKAN
-89 IDLGKDKDW
+89 IDLGKDTEW
-98 QREKSIYETNQN
+98 QREKSIFEKNQS
-110 IADRHYRQLD
+110 IADKHYRQLD
-120 IIRDYLHDER
+120 VIRDYLHDER

-136 IDSFYL
+136 IDNFYL
-142 GYDHNKKGKA
+142 GYDNNRKGKS

-193 FNAYRAKKQLKNY
+193 FNAYRAKRQLKNF

-248 THVPNV
+248 LHVPNV
-254 VVMYAPDNDDVGQS
+254 VIMYAPDNDDVGQS

-274 EKFNELAPRLDVRV
+274 EKFNELAPKLDVRV
-288 VRFPKDKKDFN
+288 VCYPKDRKDFN
-299 EVLTTGGS
+299 EVLLAGES
-307 IPDLPSET
+307 IPDLPSEP
-315 IALTAIKQSLDEC
+315 IALKAIKQSLDEC
-328 FDRTQEF
+328 FDKTSEF
-335 GVATEKIKMVRN
+335 SVATEKIKMVKN
-347 PLIKAEVI
+347 PLIKAEIV
-355 EYLAKRWDKPINDVK
+355 EYLAKRWDKPVSDIK

-382 VADFK
+382 IADFK
-387 DADKCVADYIDLV
+387 DTDKCVADYFDLI

-408 FPTIDNAMKLRPTD
+408 FPSIDSAMKLRPTD

-475 KSTREVEE
+475 KSTKEVEE
-483 MAKNGQQAQLLQ
+483 MAKDGQQAIILQ

-501 QERLYVIDKS
+501 QERLYVVDKS

-521 IIIANSRIIK
+521 IILANTRIIK

-551 EEISASAKYTKV
+551 EEMSAGAKYTKV
-563 IAKNHNIVFFILS
+563 IAKNHNVVFFILS

-585 MKPTLKMLKG
+585 VKPTLKMLKG

-606 ALAYTPSENPKLE
+606 ALAWTPAENPKLD
-619 LDERERLQG
+619 LDEREKLQG
-628 HVCVSIGKA
+628 HVCVAIGKA

-646 ELKYNKEEGK
+646 ELKYNQQEGR
-656 LEDLGVVQKQNAS
+656 LMDLSVENG

>member
-1 MSVIESILSSIDIVD
+1 MSSTAVETIIASVDLVD
-16 YVNQYTKLRKV
+16 YVSQTTNLKRV
-27 GDTYRGCCPLH
+27 GNTYRGCCPLH
-38 GGGNESSFSIY
+38 EGNNESSFSIY
-49 NDRNFYCF
+49 NDRNYYCF
-57 ACGKGGTII
+57 ACGKGGNII
-66 NFVQEQENIS
+66 NFVSEQEGIG
-76 YIEAIEYLAQKAN
+76 YIEAVEMLAQKAN
-89 IDLGKDKDW
+89 IDLGKYTEW
-98 QREKSIYETNQN
+98 QREKSIFEKNQS
-110 IADRHYRQLD
+110 IADKHYRQLD
-120 IIRDYLHDER
+120 VIRDYLHDER

-136 IDSFYL
+136 IDNFYL
-142 GYDHNKKGKA
+142 GYDNNRKGKS

-193 FNAYRAKKQLKNY
+193 FNAYRAKRQLKNF

-248 THVPNV
+248 LHVPNV
-254 VVMYAPDNDDVGQS
+254 VIMYAPDNDDVGQS

-274 EKFNELAPRLDVRV
+274 EKFNELAPKLDVRV
-288 VRFPKDKKDFN
+288 VCYPKDRKDFN
-299 EVLTTGGS
+299 EVLLAGES
-307 IPDLPSET
+307 IPDLPSEP
-315 IALTAIKQSLDEC
+315 IALKAIKQSLDEC
-328 FDRTQEF
+328 FDKTSEF
-335 GVATEKIKMVRN
+335 SVATGKIKMVKN
-347 PLIKAEVI
+347 PLIKAEIV
-355 EYLAKRWDKPINDVK
+355 EYLAKRWDKPVSDIK

-382 VADFK
+382 IADFK
-387 DADKCVADYIDLV
+387 DTDKCVADYFDLI

-408 FPTIDNAMKLRPTD
+408 FPSIDSAMKLRPTD

-475 KSTREVEE
+475 KSTKEVEE
-483 MAKNGQQAQLLQ
+483 MAKDGQQAIILQ

-501 QERLYVIDKS
+501 QERLYVVDKS

-521 IIIANSRIIK
+521 IILANTRIIK

-551 EEISASAKYTKV
+551 EEMSAGAKYTKV
-563 IAKNHNIVFFILS
+563 IAKNHNVVFFILS

-585 MKPTLKMLKG
+585 VKPTLKMLKG

-606 ALAYTPSENPKLE
+606 ALAWTPAENPKLD
-619 LDERERLQG
+619 LDEREKLQG
-628 HVCVSIGKA
+628 HVCVAIGKA

-646 ELKYNKEEGK
+646 ELKYNQQEGR
-656 LEDLGVVQKQNAS
+656 LMDLSVENG

>member
-1 MSVIESILSSIDIVD
+1 MSSTAVETIIASVDLVD
-16 YVNQYTKLRKV
+16 YVGQTTNLKRV
-27 GDTYRGCCPLH
+27 GNTYRGCCPLH
-38 GGGNESSFSIY
+38 EGNNESSFTIY
-49 NDRNFYCF
+49 NDRNYYCF
-57 ACGKGGTII
+57 ACGKGGNII
-66 NFVQEQENIS
+66 NFVSEQEGIG
-76 YIEAIEYLAQKAN
+76 YIEAVEMLAQKAN
-89 IDLGKDKDW
+89 IDLGKDTEW
-98 QREKSIYETNQN
+98 QREKSIFEKNQS
-110 IADRHYRQLD
+110 IADKHYRQLD
-120 IIRDYLHDER
+120 VIRDYLHDER

-136 IDSFYL
+136 IDNFYL
-142 GYDHNKKGKA
+142 GYDNNRKGKS

-193 FNAYRAKKQLKNY
+193 FNAYRAKRQLKNF

-248 THVPNV
+248 LHVPNV
-254 VVMYAPDNDDVGQS
+254 VIMYAPDNDDVGQS

-274 EKFNELAPRLDVRV
+274 EKFNELAPKLDVRV
-288 VRFPKDKKDFN
+288 VCYPKDRKDFN
-299 EVLTTGGS
+299 EVLLAGES
-307 IPDLPSET
+307 IPDLPSEP
-315 IALTAIKQSLDEC
+315 IALKAIKQSLDEC
-328 FDRTQEF
+328 FDKTSEF
-335 GVATEKIKMVRN
+335 SVATEKIKMVKN
-347 PLIKAEVI
+347 PLIKAEIV
-355 EYLAKRWDKPINDVK
+355 EYLAKRWDKPVSDIK

-382 VADFK
+382 IADFK
-387 DADKCVADYIDLV
+387 DTDKCVADYFDLI

-408 FPTIDNAMKLRPTD
+408 FPSIDSAMKLRPTD

-475 KSTREVEE
+475 KSTKEVEE
-483 MAKNGQQAQLLQ
+483 MAKDGQQAIILQ

-501 QERLYVIDKS
+501 QERLYVVDKS

-521 IIIANSRIIK
+521 IILANTRIIQ

-551 EEISASAKYTKV
+551 EEMSAGAKYTKV
-563 IAKNHNIVFFILS
+563 IAKNHNVVFFILS

-585 MKPTLKMLKG
+585 VKPTLKMLKG

-606 ALAYTPSENPKLE
+606 ALAWTPAENPKLD
-619 LDERERLQG
+619 LDEREKLQG
-628 HVCVSIGKA
+628 HVCVAIGKA

-646 ELKYNKEEGK
+646 ELKYNQQEGR
-656 LEDLGVVQKQNAS
+656 LMDLSVENG

>member
-1 MSVIESILSSIDIVD
+1 MSSTAVETIIASVDLVD
-16 YVNQYTKLRKV
+16 YVSQTTNLKRV
-27 GDTYRGCCPLH
+27 GNTYRGCCPLH
-38 GGGNESSFSIY
+38 EGNNESSFTIY
-49 NDRNFYCF
+49 NDRNYYCF
-57 ACGKGGTII
+57 ACGKGGNII
-66 NFVQEQENIS
+66 NFVSEQEGIG
-76 YIEAIEYLAQKAN
+76 YIEAVEMLAQKAN
-89 IDLGKDKDW
+89 IDLGKDTEW
-98 QREKSIYETNQN
+98 QREKSIFEKNQS
-110 IADRHYRQLD
+110 IADKHYRQLD
-120 IIRDYLHDER
+120 VIRDYLHDER

-136 IDSFYL
+136 IDNFYL
-142 GYDHNKKGKA
+142 GYDNNRKGKS

-193 FNAYRAKKQLKNY
+193 FNAYRAKRQLKNF

-248 THVPNV
+248 LHVPNV
-254 VVMYAPDNDDVGQS
+254 VIMYAPDNDDVGQS

-274 EKFNELAPRLDVRV
+274 EKFNELAPKLDVRIV
-288 VRFPKDKKDFN
+288 CYPKDRKDFN
-299 EVLTTGGS
+299 EVLLAGES
-307 IPDLPSET
+307 IPDLPSEP
-315 IALTAIKQSLDEC
+315 IALKAIKQSLDEC
-328 FDRTQEF
+328 FDKTSEF
-335 GVATEKIKMVRN
+335 SVATEKIKMVKN
-347 PLIKAEVI
+347 PLIKAEIV
-355 EYLAKRWDKPINDVK
+355 EYLAKRWDKPVSDIK

-382 VADFK
+382 IADFK
-387 DADKCVADYIDLV
+387 DTDKCVADYFDLI

-408 FPTIDNAMKLRPTD
+408 FPSIDSAMKLRPTD

-475 KSTREVEE
+475 KSTKEVEE
-483 MAKNGQQAQLLQ
+483 MAKDGQQAIILQ

-501 QERLYVIDKS
+501 QERLYVVDKS

-521 IIIANSRIIK
+521 IILANTRIIQ

-551 EEISASAKYTKV
+551 EEMSAGAKYTKV
-563 IAKNHNIVFFILS
+563 IAKNHNVVFFILS

-585 MKPTLKMLKG
+585 VKPTLKMLKG

-606 ALAYTPSENPKLE
+606 ALAWTPAENPKLD
-619 LDERERLQG
+619 LDEREKLQG
-628 HVCVSIGKA
+628 HVCVAIGKA

-646 ELKYNKEEGK
+646 ELKYNQQEGR
-656 LEDLGVVQKQNAS
+656 LMDLSVENG

>member
-1 MSVIESILSSIDIVD
+1 MSSTVVETIIASVDLVD
-16 YVNQYTKLRKV
+16 YVSQSTSLKRV
-27 GDTYRGCCPLH
+27 GNTYRGCCPLH
-38 GGGNESSFSIY
+38 EGNNESSFTIY
-49 NDRNFYCF
+49 NDRNYYCF
-57 ACGKGGTII
+57 ACGKGGNII
-66 NFVQEQENIS
+66 NFVSEQEGIG
-76 YIEAIEYLAQKAN
+76 YIEAVEMLAQKAN
-89 IDLGKDKDW
+89 IDLGKDTEW
-98 QREKSIYETNQN
+98 QREKSIFEKNQS
-110 IADRHYRQLD
+110 IADKHYRQLD
-120 IIRDYLHDER
+120 VIRDYLHDER

-136 IDSFYL
+136 IDNFYL
-142 GYDHNKKGKA
+142 GYDNNRKGKS

-193 FNAYRAKKQLKNY
+193 FNAYRAKRQLKNF

-248 THVPNV
+248 LHVPNV
-254 VVMYAPDNDDVGQS
+254 VIMYAPDNDDVGQS

-274 EKFNELAPRLDVRV
+274 EKFNELAPKLDVRV
-288 VRFPKDKKDFN
+288 VCYPKDRKDFN
-299 EVLTTGGS
+299 EVLLAGES
-307 IPDLPSET
+307 IPDLPSEP
-315 IALTAIKQSLDEC
+315 IALKAIKQSLDEC
-328 FDRTQEF
+328 FDKTSEF
-335 GVATEKIKMVRN
+335 SVATEKIKMVKN
-347 PLIKAEVI
+347 PLIKAEIV
-355 EYLAKRWDKPINDVK
+355 EYLAKRWDKPVSDIK

-382 VADFK
+382 IADFK
-387 DADKCVADYIDLV
+387 DTDKCVADYFDLI

-408 FPTIDNAMKLRPTD
+408 FPSIDSAMKLRPTD

-475 KSTREVEE
+475 KSTKEVEE
-483 MAKNGQQAQLLQ
+483 MAKDGQQAIILQ

-501 QERLYVIDKS
+501 QERLYVVDKS

-521 IIIANSRIIK
+521 IILANTRIIK

-551 EEISASAKYTKV
+551 EEMSAGAKYTKV
-563 IAKNHNIVFFILS
+563 IAKNHNVVFFILS

-585 MKPTLKMLKG
+585 VKPTLKMLKG

-606 ALAYTPSENPKLE
+606 ALAWTPAENPKLD
-619 LDERERLQG
+619 LDEREKLQE
-628 HVCVSIGKA
+628 HVCVAIGKA

-646 ELKYNKEEGK
+646 ELKYNQQEGR
-656 LEDLGVVQKQNAS
+656 LMDLSVENG

>member
-1 MSVIESILSSIDIVD
+1 MSSTAVETIIASVDLVD
-16 YVNQYTKLRKV
+16 YVGQTTNLKRV
-27 GDTYRGCCPLH
+27 GNTYRGCCPLH
-38 GGGNESSFSIY
+38 EGNNESSFTIY
-49 NDRNFYCF
+49 NDRNYYCF
-57 ACGKGGTII
+57 ACGKGGNII
-66 NFVQEQENIS
+66 NFVSEQEGIG
-76 YIEAIEYLAQKAN
+76 YIEAVEMLAQKAN
-89 IDLGKDKDW
+89 IDLGKDTEW
-98 QREKSIYETNQN
+98 QREKSIFEKNQS
-110 IADRHYRQLD
+110 IADKHYRQLD
-120 IIRDYLHDER
+120 VIRDYLHDER

-136 IDSFYL
+136 IDNFYL
-142 GYDHNKKGKA
+142 GYDNNRKGKS

-193 FNAYRAKKQLKNY
+193 FNAYRAKRQLKNF

-219 SAYQQGCACVAYCGS
+219 SANQQGCACVAYCGS

-248 THVPNV
+248 LHVPNV
-254 VVMYAPDNDDVGQS
+254 VIMYAPDNDDVGQS

-274 EKFNELAPRLDVRV
+274 EKFNELAPKLDVRV
-288 VRFPKDKKDFN
+288 VCYPKDRKDFN
-299 EVLTTGGS
+299 EVLLAGES
-307 IPDLPSET
+307 IPDLPSEP
-315 IALTAIKQSLDEC
+315 IALKAIKQSLDEC
-328 FDRTQEF
+328 FDKTSEF
-335 GVATEKIKMVRN
+335 SVATEKIKMVKN
-347 PLIKAEVI
+347 PLIKAEIV
-355 EYLAKRWDKPINDVK
+355 EYLAKRWDKPVSDIK

-382 VADFK
+382 IADFK
-387 DADKCVADYIDLV
+387 DTDKCVADYFDLI

-408 FPTIDNAMKLRPTD
+408 FPSIDSAMKLRPTD

-475 KSTREVEE
+475 KSTKEVEE
-483 MAKNGQQAQLLQ
+483 MAKDGQQAIILQ

-501 QERLYVIDKS
+501 QERLYVVDKS

-521 IIIANSRIIK
+521 IILANTRIIQ

-551 EEISASAKYTKV
+551 EEMSAGAKYTKV
-563 IAKNHNIVFFILS
+563 IAKNHNVVFFILS

-585 MKPTLKMLKG
+585 VKPTLKMLKG

-606 ALAYTPSENPKLE
+606 ALAWTPAENPKLD
-619 LDERERLQG
+619 LDEREKLQG
-628 HVCVSIGKA
+628 HVCVAIGKA

-646 ELKYNKEEGK
+646 ELKYNQQEGR
-656 LEDLGVVQKQNAS
+656 LMDLSVENG

>member
-1 MSVIESILSSIDIVD
+1 MSSTVVETIIASVDLVD
-16 YVNQYTKLRKV
+16 YVSQTTSLKRV
-27 GDTYRGCCPLH
+27 GNTYRGCCPLH
-38 GGGNESSFSIY
+38 EGNNESSFTIY
-49 NDRNFYCF
+49 NDRNYYCF
-57 ACGKGGTII
+57 ACGKGGNII
-66 NFVQEQENIS
+66 NFVSEQEGIG
-76 YIEAIEYLAQKAN
+76 YIEAVEMLAQKAN
-89 IDLGKDKDW
+89 IDLGKDTEW
-98 QREKSIYETNQN
+98 QREKSIFEKNQS
-110 IADRHYRQLD
+110 IADKHYRQLD
-120 IIRDYLHDER
+120 VIRDYLHDER

-136 IDSFYL
+136 IDNFYL
-142 GYDHNKKGKA
+142 GYDNNRKGKS

-193 FNAYRAKKQLKNY
+193 FNAYRAKRQLKNF

-241 NEIREML
+241 NEIRKML
-248 THVPNV
+248 LHVPNV
-254 VVMYAPDNDDVGQS
+254 VIMYAPDNDDVGQS

-274 EKFNELAPRLDVRV
+274 EKFNELAPKLDVRV
-288 VRFPKDKKDFN
+288 VCYPKDRKDFN
-299 EVLTTGGS
+299 EVLLAGES
-307 IPDLPSET
+307 IPDLPSEP
-315 IALTAIKQSLDEC
+315 IALKAIKQSLDEC
-328 FDRTQEF
+328 FDKTSEF
-335 GVATEKIKMVRN
+335 SVATEKIKRVKN
-347 PLIKAEVI
+347 PLIKAEIV
-355 EYLAKRWDKPINDVK
+355 EYLAKRWDKPVSDIK

-382 VADFK
+382 IADFK
-387 DADKCVADYIDLV
+387 DTDKCVADYFDLI

-408 FPTIDNAMKLRPTD
+408 FPSIDSAMKLRPTD

-475 KSTREVEE
+475 KSTKEVEE
-483 MAKNGQQAQLLQ
+483 MAKDGQQAIILQ

-501 QERLYVIDKS
+501 QERLYVVDKS

-521 IIIANSRIIK
+521 IILANTRIIK

-551 EEISASAKYTKV
+551 EEMSAGAKYTKV
-563 IAKNHNIVFFILS
+563 IAKNHNVVFFILS

-585 MKPTLKMLKG
+585 VKPTLKMLKG

-606 ALAYTPSENPKLE
+606 ALAWTPAENPKLD
-619 LDERERLQG
+619 LDEREKLQG
-628 HVCVSIGKA
+628 HVCVAIGKA

-646 ELKYNKEEGK
+646 ELKYNQQEGR
-656 LEDLGVVQKQNAS
+656 LMDLSVENG

>member
-1 MSVIESILSSIDIVD
+1 MSSTVVETIIASVDLVD
-16 YVNQYTKLRKV
+16 YVSQSASLKRV
-27 GDTYRGCCPLH
+27 GNTYRGCCPLH
-38 GGGNESSFSIY
+38 EGNNESSFAIY
-49 NDRNFYCF
+49 NDRNYYCF
-57 ACGKGGTII
+57 ACGKGGNII
-66 NFVQEQENIS
+66 NFVSEQEGIG
-76 YIEAIEYLAQKAN
+76 YIEAVEMLAQKAN
-89 IDLGKDKDW
+89 IDLGKDAEW
-98 QREKSIYETNQN
+98 QREKSIFEKNQS
-110 IADRHYRQLD
+110 IADKHYRQLD
-120 IIRDYLHDER
+120 VIRDYLHDER

-136 IDSFYL
+136 IDNFYL
-142 GYDHNKKGKA
+142 GYDNNRKGKS

-193 FNAYRAKKQLKNY
+193 FNAYRAKRQLKNF

-248 THVPNV
+248 LHVPNV
-254 VVMYAPDNDDVGQS
+254 VIMYAPDNDDVGQS

-274 EKFNELAPRLDVRV
+274 EKFNELAPKLDVRV
-288 VRFPKDKKDFN
+288 VCYPKDRKDFN
-299 EVLTTGGS
+299 EVLLAGES
-307 IPDLPSET
+307 IPDLPSEP
-315 IALTAIKQSLDEC
+315 IALKAIKQSLDEC
-328 FDRTQEF
+328 FDKTSEF
-335 GVATEKIKMVRN
+335 SVATEKIKMVKN
-347 PLIKAEVI
+347 PLIKAEIV
-355 EYLAKRWDKPINDVK
+355 EYLAKRWDKPVSDIK

-382 VADFK
+382 IADFK
-387 DADKCVADYIDLV
+387 DTDKCVADYFDLI

-408 FPTIDNAMKLRPTD
+408 FPSIDSAMKLRPTD

-475 KSTREVEE
+475 KSTKEVEE
-483 MAKNGQQAQLLQ
+483 MAKDGQQAIILQ

-501 QERLYVIDKS
+501 QERLYVVDKS

-521 IIIANSRIIK
+521 IILANTRIIK

-551 EEISASAKYTKV
+551 EEMSAGAKYTKV
-563 IAKNHNIVFFILS
+563 IAKNHNVVFFILS

-585 MKPTLKMLKG
+585 VKPTLKMLKG

-606 ALAYTPSENPKLE
+606 ALAWTPAENPKLD
-619 LDERERLQG
+619 LDEREKLQG
-628 HVCVSIGKA
+628 HVCVAIGKA

-646 ELKYNKEEGK
+646 ELKYNQQEGR
-656 LEDLGVVQKQNAS
+656 LMDLSVENG

>member
-1 MSVIESILSSIDIVD
+1 MSSTAVETIIASVDLVD
-16 YVNQYTKLRKV
+16 YVSQTTNLKRV
-27 GDTYRGCCPLH
+27 GNTYRGCCPLH
-38 GGGNESSFSIY
+38 EGNNESSFTIY
-49 NDRNFYCF
+49 NDRNYYCF
-57 ACGKGGTII
+57 ACGKGGNII
-66 NFVQEQENIS
+66 NFVSEQEGIG
-76 YIEAIEYLAQKAN
+76 YIEAVEMLAQKAN
-89 IDLGKDKDW
+89 IDLGKDTEW
-98 QREKSIYETNQN
+98 QREKSIFEKNQS
-110 IADRHYRQLD
+110 IADKHYRQLD
-120 IIRDYLHDER
+120 VIRDYLHDER

-136 IDSFYL
+136 IDNFYL
-142 GYDHNKKGKA
+142 GYDNNRKGKS

-193 FNAYRAKKQLKNY
+193 FNAYRAKRQLKNF

-241 NEIREML
+241 KEIREML
-248 THVPNV
+248 LHVPNV
-254 VVMYAPDNDDVGQS
+254 VIMYAPDNDDVGQS

-274 EKFNELAPRLDVRV
+274 EKFNELAPKLDVRV
-288 VRFPKDKKDFN
+288 VCYPKDRKDFN
-299 EVLTTGGS
+299 EVLLAGES
-307 IPDLPSET
+307 IPDLPSEP
-315 IALTAIKQSLDEC
+315 IALKAIKQSLDEC
-328 FDRTQEF
+328 FDKTSEF
-335 GVATEKIKMVRN
+335 SVATEKIKMVKN
-347 PLIKAEVI
+347 PLIKAEIV
-355 EYLAKRWDKPINDVK
+355 EYLAKRWDKPVSDIK

-382 VADFK
+382 IADFK
-387 DADKCVADYIDLV
+387 DTDKCVADYFDLI

-408 FPTIDNAMKLRPTD
+408 FPSIDSAMKLRPTD

-475 KSTREVEE
+475 KSTKEVEE
-483 MAKNGQQAQLLQ
+483 MAKDGQQAIILQ

-501 QERLYVIDKS
+501 QERLYVVDKS

-521 IIIANSRIIK
+521 IILANTRIIQ

-551 EEISASAKYTKV
+551 EEMSAGAKYTKV
-563 IAKNHNIVFFILS
+563 IAKNHNVVFFILS

-585 MKPTLKMLKG
+585 VKPTLKMLKG

-606 ALAYTPSENPKLE
+606 ALAWTPAENPKLD
-619 LDERERLQG
+619 LDEREKLQG
-628 HVCVSIGKA
+628 HVCVAIGKA

-646 ELKYNKEEGK
+646 ELKYNQQEGR
-656 LEDLGVVQKQNAS
+656 LMDLSVENG

>member
-1 MSVIESILSSIDIVD
+1 MSSTAVETIIASVDLVD
-16 YVNQYTKLRKV
+16 YVSQTTNLKRV
-27 GDTYRGCCPLH
+27 GNTYRGCCPLH
-38 GGGNESSFSIY
+38 EGNNESSFTVY
-49 NDRNFYCF
+49 NDRNYYCF
-57 ACGKGGTII
+57 ACGKGGNII
-66 NFVQEQENIS
+66 NFVSEQEGIG
-76 YIEAIEYLAQKAN
+76 YIEAVEMLAQKAN
-89 IDLGKDKDW
+89 IDLGKDDEW
-98 QREKSIYETNQN
+98 QREKTIFEKNQS
-110 IADRHYRQLD
+110 IADKHYRQLD
-120 IIRDYLHDER
+120 VIRDYLHDER

-136 IDSFYL
+136 IDNFYL
-142 GYDHNKKGKA
+142 GYDNNRKGKS

-193 FNAYRAKKQLKNY
+193 FNAYRAKRQLKNF

-248 THVPNV
+248 LHVPNV
-254 VVMYAPDNDDVGQS
+254 VIMYAPDNDDVGQS

-274 EKFNELAPRLDVRV
+274 EKFNELAPKLDVRV
-288 VRFPKDKKDFN
+288 VCYPKDRKDFN
-299 EVLTTGGS
+299 EVLLAGES
-307 IPDLPSET
+307 IPDLPSEP
-315 IALTAIKQSLDEC
+315 IALKAIKQSLDEC
-328 FDRTQEF
+328 FDKTSEF
-335 GVATEKIKMVRN
+335 SVATEKIKMVKN
-347 PLIKAEVI
+347 PLIKAEIV
-355 EYLAKRWDKPINDVK
+355 EYLAKRWDKPVSDIK

-382 VADFK
+382 IADFK
-387 DADKCVADYIDLV
+387 DTDKCVADYFDLI

-408 FPTIDNAMKLRPTD
+408 FPSIDSAMKLRPTD

-475 KSTREVEE
+475 KSTKEVEE
-483 MAKNGQQAQLLQ
+483 MAKDGQQAVILQ

-501 QERLYVIDKS
+501 QERLYVVDKS

-521 IIIANSRIIK
+521 IILANTRIIK

-551 EEISASAKYTKV
+551 EEMSAGAKYTKV
-563 IAKNHNIVFFILS
+563 IAKNHNVVFFILS

-585 MKPTLKMLKG
+585 VKPTLKMLKG

-606 ALAYTPSENPKLE
+606 ALAWTPAENPKLD
-619 LDERERLQG
+619 LDEREKLQG
-628 HVCVSIGKA
+628 HVCVAIGKA

-646 ELKYNKEEGK
+646 ELKYNQQEGR
-656 LEDLGVVQKQNAS
+656 LMDLSVENG